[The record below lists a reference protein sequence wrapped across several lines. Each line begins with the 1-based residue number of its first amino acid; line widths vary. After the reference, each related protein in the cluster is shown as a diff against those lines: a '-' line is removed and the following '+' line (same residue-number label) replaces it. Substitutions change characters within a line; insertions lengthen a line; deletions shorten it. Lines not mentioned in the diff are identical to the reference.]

1 MTPWKGSLSS
11 VKDDILGMLALCRKA
26 GRLKAGFD
34 PAEGALGRDAA
45 LIVFAADA
53 SPKTKK
59 RMSEKAERAGVP
71 CLALMST
78 ADDIDYVTGKRAVV
92 LAVTDKGFAGAI
104 MKRADAEQQTQAA
117 AFPKL

>member
-11 VKDDILGMLALCRKA
+11 VRDEILGMLALCRKA

-34 PAEGALGRDAA
+34 PAEVALGRDAA

-59 RMSEKAERAGVP
+59 RMSEKAERVGVP
-71 CLALMST
+71 CLTLMST

-92 LAVTDKGFAGAI
+92 LAITDKGFAGAI
-104 MKRADAEQQTQAA
+104 MKRASAGECTEATDS
-117 AFPKL
+117 PNV